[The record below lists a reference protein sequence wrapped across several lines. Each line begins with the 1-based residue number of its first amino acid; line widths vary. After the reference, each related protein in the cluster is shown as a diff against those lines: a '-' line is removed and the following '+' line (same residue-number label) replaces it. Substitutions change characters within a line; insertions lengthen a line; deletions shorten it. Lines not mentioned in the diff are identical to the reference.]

1 MKGNWR
7 GYAGP
12 SDEGRRGH
20 AGPADAGRRG
30 ANEGE
35 RAARGAPEGVAAAL
49 SRILSG
55 IDLAP
60 AARSAEIARRW
71 EEIVGPEVA
80 AHCRPVG
87 LKGEVL
93 HAEVESSVWC
103 QELQLRSPEILAAL
117 RGAIG
122 DSAPTALRLR
132 VGYNRRA

>member
-1 MKGNWR
+1 M
-7 GYAGP
+7 AG
-12 SDEGRRGH
+12 EGRGEARPSE
-20 AGPADAGRRG
+20 AGGR
-30 ANEGE
+30 
-35 RAARGAPEGVAAAL
+35 RAAREPRSAAGAPEGVATAL

-60 AARSAEIARRW
+60 AALSAEIARRW

-103 QELQLRSPEILAAL
+103 QQLQLRTPEILVAL
-117 RGAIG
+117 RGAVG

-132 VGYNRRA
+132 VGYNRRP